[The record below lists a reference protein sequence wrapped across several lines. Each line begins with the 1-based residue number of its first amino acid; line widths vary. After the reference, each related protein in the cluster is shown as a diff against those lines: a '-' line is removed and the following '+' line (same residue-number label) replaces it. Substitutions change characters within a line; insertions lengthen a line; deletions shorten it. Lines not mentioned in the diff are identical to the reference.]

1 MKQYENY
8 DDNLQQVPEDS
19 FVVNI
24 GHSDTVIG
32 GKLVVIDTVMHHDTI
47 VIEKH
52 TYDKEIQIIEK
63 LINKPDFGKSFA
75 SILIVILTITH
86 IWIDGKTSPHQT
98 LTKFCSIRSLNLKYA
113 TGRTSWVVVSVMM

>member
-1 MKQYENY
+1 MKQYANY
-8 DDNLQQVPEDS
+8 DDDNLEQVAEDS
-19 FVVNI
+19 FVVNL
-24 GHSDTVIG
+24 GHLDTVVD

-75 SILIVILTITH
+75 SILIVIFVGYS
-86 IWIDGKTSPHQT
+86 IWKKWNCNNQKNG
-98 LTKFCSIRSLNLKYA
+98 
-113 TGRTSWVVVSVMM
+113 